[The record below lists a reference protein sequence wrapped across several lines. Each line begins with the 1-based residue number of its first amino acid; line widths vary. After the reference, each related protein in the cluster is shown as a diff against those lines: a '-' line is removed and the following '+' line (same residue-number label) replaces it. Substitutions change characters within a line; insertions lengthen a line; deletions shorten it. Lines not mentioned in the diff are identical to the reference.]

1 MTATRAALAVLI
13 VCLLTAIDARPSLA
27 EIYRPWCVQ
36 YTGRG
41 SSTNCSFSS
50 YEQCMMTAGPGT
62 GGYCVQNPWYLWY
75 GPNGSG
81 TTGPGGRARR
91 R

>member
-1 MTATRAALAVLI
+1 MTATRAALGVLA
-13 VCLLTAIDARPSLA
+13 VCLLAAIDARPSIA
-27 EIYRPWCVQ
+27 ETYRPWCAQ

-41 SSTNCSFSS
+41 SATNCSFTS
-50 YEQCMMTAGPGT
+50 YAQCMMTAGPGT
-62 GGYCVQNPWYLWY
+62 GAYCYPNPWYSQY

-81 TTGPGGRARR
+81 GRLRR

>member
-1 MTATRAALAVLI
+1 MLARTATRAAVGVLAVY
-13 VCLLTAIDARPSLA
+13 LLAAIDARPSLA
-27 EIYRPWCVQ
+27 ETYRPWCVQ

-41 SSTNCSFSS
+41 SATNCSFSS

-75 GPNGSG
+75 GPNGGSR
-81 TTGPGGRARR
+81 GRRSR
-91 R
+91 